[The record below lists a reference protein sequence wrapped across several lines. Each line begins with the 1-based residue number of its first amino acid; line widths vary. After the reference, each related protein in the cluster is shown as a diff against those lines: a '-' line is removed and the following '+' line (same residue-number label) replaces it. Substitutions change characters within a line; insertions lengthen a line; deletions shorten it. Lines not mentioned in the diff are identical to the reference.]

1 LISRDDAIWGV
12 DKLSFFPQADMTGG
26 GALDTVSIKKLI
38 DILNKE
44 STIYEGILKL
54 SKEKTDVIVKGK
66 VTELEGITRAEQTM
80 ILQLGKLEEEREALV
95 GQLAGQLGV
104 KPEDITV
111 SELEKIL
118 PKEQSKEL
126 NDCSKKMTGLIN
138 GLRDTNGMNAKLI
151 KNSLDYID
159 FSVNILSNAGSS
171 GDIYGKSGQSND
183 AKKRNFF
190 DMKL

>member
-1 LISRDDAIWGV
+1 
-12 DKLSFFPQADMTGG
+12 M
-26 GALDTVSIKKLI
+26 DTISIKKLI

-44 STIYEGILKL
+44 SAIYEGILKL
-54 SKEKTDVIVKGK
+54 SREKTDVIVKGR
-66 VTELEGITRAEQTM
+66 VTELEGITRAEQAV

-95 GQLAGQLGV
+95 GKLAGQLGM
-104 KPEDITV
+104 KPEDITI

-126 NDCSKKMTGLIN
+126 KNCSSKMTGLIN
-138 GLRDTNGMNAKLI
+138 DLRDTNGMNSKLI
-151 KNSLDYID
+151 KNSLDYIE
-159 FSVNILSNAGSS
+159 FSVNVLSNAGSS